1 MYNNPYMPPTM
12 HPAETLQQEQARAA
26 AWEAYQQRN
35 DAGYK
40 TGLLIRDAFS
50 GVYKVVV
57 ALFMFAAVAAAMLAP
72 YALEYVLDNTLPPV
86 VEEVQP

>member
-50 GVYKVVV
+50 GVYKVAV
-57 ALFMFAAVAAAMLAP
+57 AVFTFAAVLAGM
-72 YALEYVLDNTLPPV
+72 TLPYWFEYLV
-86 VEEVQP
+86 SAALK